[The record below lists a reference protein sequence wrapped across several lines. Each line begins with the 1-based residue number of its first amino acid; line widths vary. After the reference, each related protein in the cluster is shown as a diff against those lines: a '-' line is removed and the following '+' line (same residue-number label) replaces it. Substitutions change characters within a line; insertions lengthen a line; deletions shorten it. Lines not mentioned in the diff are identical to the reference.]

1 MTSNS
6 LRYINP
12 AIPSLGILVG
22 VSGGGFTSLKGPGS
36 PQPWLRD
43 PLQANVLR
51 HVVTS
56 GGGWPLSGPRCSC
69 RKVLDGV
76 WQVRPG
82 DLQSKKSSSSGLASV
97 PQRWRV
103 AVVLQ
108 STVLFCTVGEVIL
121 LLERLL
127 IPGVEASRGRI
138 WAGFCTWHLARSPD

>member
-1 MTSNS
+1 MSNS
-6 LRYINP
+6 LGYINP

-22 VSGGGFTSLKGPGS
+22 VSGGGFASLEGPGS

-43 PLQANVLR
+43 PLQANILR
-51 HVVTS
+51 RVVTS
-56 GGGWPLSGPRCSC
+56 GGGWPLPGLRCSC

-97 PQRWRV
+97 PQQWRV

-108 STVLFCTVGEVIL
+108 STVLLCTVGEVIL

-138 WAGFCTWHLARSPD
+138 WAGFCTWHLAQSPD